1 MKLKDE
7 YRELTVIN
15 KSRFL
20 ACAMPCDSEEKARFY
35 IDMIR
40 EEFPDAS
47 HVCTAYCIGPIQR
60 SSDNKEPAGTA
71 GVPILESIKKSGMD
85 GICVCVVR
93 WFGGIKL
100 GAGGLIRAYGGCAAD
115 VLAHAPKVEE
125 IQNTVWKLQY
135 PYSLAGTL
143 ENALYRTFTNVQ
155 ADYGEEVICTF
166 EAGPEQNVLSI
177 IWDLSKGQA
186 TPVCTGTVISYRDIE

>member
-20 ACAMPCDSEEKARFY
+20 ACCMPCDSEEKARFY

-125 IQNTVWKLQY
+125 IRNTVWKLQY
-135 PYSLAGTL
+135 PYTLAGTL
-143 ENALYRTFTNVQ
+143 EHALYRTFTNVQ
-155 ADYGEEVICTF
+155 TDYAEDAVCIF
-166 EAGPEQNVLSI
+166 EAGPDQNVPEI
-177 IWDLSKGQA
+177 IRDLSKGQV
-186 TPVCTGTVISYRDIE
+186 TPEYLRDVIAYKDI